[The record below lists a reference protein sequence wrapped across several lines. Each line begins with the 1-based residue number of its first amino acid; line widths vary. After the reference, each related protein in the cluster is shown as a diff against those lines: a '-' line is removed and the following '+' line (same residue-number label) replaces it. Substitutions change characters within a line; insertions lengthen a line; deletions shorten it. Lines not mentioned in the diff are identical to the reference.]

1 MCSSPAQ
8 VRPAELLQQSTQ
20 KWQQS
25 SIALWRRSTTVLSHS
40 RNKCHQTTV
49 EAWHRSADT
58 WVNSKTRC
66 RQSTAD
72 VLVKS
77 ANKWH
82 QTAERF
88 YQNSIHAEAKN
99 EGKLVEQPSEERA
112 SPTSTRPT
120 PSPTSSHSSQSPT
133 SPTSPSSSS
142 PIRQSQQAP
151 SPSKMDVSMSHM
163 VETKKSIDVSEIT
176 LEKQVLETINL
187 TDQILYRAASAKQL
201 KEFKPELL
209 GEIEYNWIFATISDA
224 GNAARD
230 LAKFVEPYRL
240 ELLKHKGKLKS
251 STRKRWIL
259 KDSQLALER
268 RSRLDLFQERLE
280 RSINHLTGD
289 ITPPMSPRRSNDAV
303 LAELPQESRSARM
316 SSTEV
321 PNETRVT
328 SSSYAELPARS
339 SHDSDPASGVAE
351 LPGDGPQTQ
360 LMPLNPVPRIIV
372 TQAPGE
378 MMLDRAELP
387 DHEQYMYEAYELDGT
402 LHWDETRDNIRMQ
415 QSESLA
421 NIVAKMDLNRTR

>member
-1 MCSSPAQ
+1 M
-8 VRPAELLQQSTQ
+8 
-20 KWQQS
+20 
-25 SIALWRRSTTVLSHS
+25 
-40 RNKCHQTTV
+40 

-82 QTAERF
+82 QTAERL
-88 YQNSIHAEAKN
+88 YQNPIRSEARN

-112 SPTSTRPT
+112 SPISTRPT
-120 PSPTSSHSSQSPT
+120 PSPTSPHPSQSPTSSHSSQSPT
-133 SPTSPSSSS
+133 SPTSSSSSS
-142 PIRQSQQAP
+142 PIRQSRQAP
-151 SPSKMDVSMSHM
+151 SPSKMDMDMSHM

-176 LEKQVLETINL
+176 LEKQVLEIINL
-187 TDQILYRAASAKQL
+187 TDQVLYRAASAKQL
-201 KEFKPELL
+201 KEFKPQLL

-251 STRKRWIL
+251 TTRKRWIL

-268 RSRLDLFQERLE
+268 RSRLYLFQERLD
-280 RSINHLTGD
+280 RAINHLTGD
-289 ITPPMSPRRSNDAV
+289 ITPPMSPRQYNDAV
-303 LAELPQESRSARM
+303 TAELPPQESCSAQM

-321 PNETRVT
+321 PRETRVP

-351 LPGDGPQTQ
+351 LPGDGPRTQ
-360 LMPLNPVPRIIV
+360 VMPLNPVPRIIV

-378 MMLDRAELP
+378 MILDRAELP